1 MPGAQRL
8 GMVPSSAPA
17 MPEMASPTSKGLQP
31 FIGELDPGWMDKFM
45 HHILAQ
51 KYDDAREVLR
61 SALARGA
68 NQRMAEQYG
77 KVLEGF
83 LRRRD
88 ELENPVVLGTCGRCI
103 VRAVEG
109 GMGHGLAVPGFVP
122 GGAVLWRERP
132 LTYVQS
138 PCSKKRVQVCTACLQ
153 PVGSLASQLSYLG
166 LPAPDGSASVAV
178 GPQPGNGLHLVPCD
192 QPGCDAVFCSETCRD
207 WALQNSSHAALCAG
221 RLPAA
226 RLEAL
231 RGLERLV
238 DEQDQEHLLLLA
250 HALAQMLLFR
260 RAGNSESDT
269 ASRFARQFTTKNWDL
284 LAENGDGAD
293 SEDTPEYRRTCLAE
307 ASGFLRD
314 LFAGEEEIE
323 PFLELNFL
331 SGLMGTFE
339 LVNICIQIPHPLNTQ
354 GPLLCDT
361 LDASTLTHLHD
372 LQRGAGD
379 SDSSDDEGSETGSNA
394 GIEGEE
400 SSPFSAAMEA
410 GRHGTLF
417 ASVVGTALD
426 EAVAFTNH
434 SCLPNIQIDFGT
446 AAAGEPPEPGLWVHA
461 TTQRPLIPGD
471 EVLMAYVP
479 SIVGKPLAVRQR
491 RMRRFGFQCRCR
503 SCITDE
509 MLAAEGDRV
518 V

>member
-1 MPGAQRL
+1 
-8 GMVPSSAPA
+8 MVPSSAPA

-31 FIGELDPGWMDKFM
+31 LIGELDPGWMDKFM

-51 KYDDAREVLR
+51 EYDDAREVLR

-68 NQRMAEQYG
+68 TQRMAEQYG

-88 ELENPVVLGTCGRCI
+88 ELENPVVLGTYGRCI
-103 VRAVEG
+103 VRASEEG
-109 GMGHGLAVPGFVP
+109 TGHGLAVPGFVP
-122 GGAVLWRERP
+122 GGAVVFRERA

-138 PCSKKRVQVCTACLQ
+138 PCSKRRVQVCTACLQ

-166 LPAPDGSASVAV
+166 LPVPDGSASVAV

-192 QPGCDAVFCSETCRD
+192 QPGCDAVFCSEACRN
-207 WALQNSSHAALCAG
+207 WALHNSSHAVLCAG
-221 RLPAA
+221 RLSAA
-226 RLEAL
+226 RLEAF

-269 ASRFARQFTTKNWDL
+269 ASRFAGQFVTRQWDL
-284 LAENGDGAD
+284 LAENGNGGDA
-293 SEDTPEYRRTCLAE
+293 EDTPEYRRTCLAE
-307 ASGFLRD
+307 ASGFLQG
-314 LFAGEEEIE
+314 LFAGEEEME

-339 LVNICIQIPHPLNTQ
+339 LVNLCIQIPHPVSAQ
-354 GPLLCDT
+354 GQLLCDM
-361 LDASTLTHLHD
+361 LDASTLTRLHE

-379 SDSSDDEGSETGSNA
+379 SDGDSSGDEGSEAGSDA
-394 GIEGEE
+394 TEGEE
-400 SSPFSAAMEA
+400 SSPFSAAVEA
-410 GRHGTLF
+410 ARHGTLF
-417 ASVVGTALD
+417 ASVVGTALA

-446 AAAGEPPEPGLWVHA
+446 AAASEPPEPGLWVHA

-509 MLAAEGDRV
+509 MLAAEGDQV